1 MGKEINLLRKYPK
14 SKRNLKER
22 ENKKKN
28 SDRIIA
34 RKFGKEFFDGE
45 RKHGY
50 GGFIYNSKFWKP
62 VVLDL
67 KKYWKLNS
75 SSSVLDVGCAKGFFL
90 YDLIKI
96 IPKIKIGGVDISKYA
111 IKNSVPQIRKKLKI
125 ANAQKLPYKD
135 NSFDYVISVNT
146 VHNLDLKN
154 CKKAIKEI
162 SIISKKNSF
171 ITVDAYR
178 NIKEKKRMFAWNLTA
193 KTILS
198 VNEWKKL
205 FKQCGYKGDYF
216 WFTP

>member
-1 MGKEINLLRKYPK
+1 MPPI
-14 SKRNLKER
+14 
-22 ENKKKN
+22 
-28 SDRIIA
+28 
-34 RKFGKEFFDGE
+34 
-45 RKHGY
+45 
-50 GGFIYNSKFWKP
+50 
-62 VVLDL
+62 
-67 KKYWKLNS
+67 
-75 SSSVLDVGCAKGFFL
+75 
-90 YDLIKI
+90 
-96 IPKIKIGGVDISKYA
+96 
-111 IKNSVPQIRKKLKI
+111 NSVPQIRKKLKM
-125 ANAQKLPYKD
+125 AKAQKRPYKD
-135 NSFDYVISVNT
+135 NSFDSVISVNT

-162 SIISKKNSF
+162 SRISKKNSF